1 MKFIIVVRI
10 KIWFTTN
17 FIRFLYV
24 WATLQFEASKSNS
37 LRWLDTITLLF
48 VPYSV
53 SDDKVLHFK
62 LEILSVTTTLLEKFS
77 TKEIKKKRKIH
88 PPSSSIK
95 SFSYKNSQKL
105 FDNRICV
112 SYIYIYNNE
121 RILVQFVPVR
131 LIEYKNSWDFY
142 IRQREQSI
150 SPVKGN
156 TSLLLNR

>member
-77 TKEIKKKRKIH
+77 TKEIKKKKERYIHRHLPSNLSRIKILKN
-88 PPSSSIK
+88 SSIIE
-95 SFSYKNSQKL
+95 FVYP
-105 FDNRICV
+105 I
-112 SYIYIYNNE
+112 YIYIITREFSFNSCP
-121 RILVQFVPVR
+121 FV
-131 LIEYKNSWDFY
+131 
-142 IRQREQSI
+142 
-150 SPVKGN
+150 
-156 TSLLLNR
+156 